1 MLKIALTGNIASGK
15 SIVQELLLSYGYKV
29 LDTDSVGHKLL
40 ETNEIIKKEFA
51 DYEIL
56 QDGKISREKLGKLVF
71 SNPEL
76 LNKLNSLMHPLI
88 KSEIEFFFK
97 TNSLEDKVF
106 VAIPLLFETEM
117 DKMFDQIVM
126 IYANDKLRLERLI
139 KRNNLTEDYALKRL
153 HSQMAQDKKVL
164 KSDIVIK
171 NESSIEDLE
180 KEVIKY
186 FKPVQKF

>member
-97 TNSLEDKVF
+97 KNSLEDKVF

-180 KEVIKY
+180 KEVVKY

>member
-153 HSQMAQDKKVL
+153 HSQMEQDKKVL

-180 KEVIKY
+180 KEVVKY

>member
-171 NESSIEDLE
+171 NESSIEDLK
-180 KEVIKY
+180 KEVVKY

>member
-76 LNKLNSLMHPLI
+76 LNKLNSIMHPLI

-180 KEVIKY
+180 KEVVKY

>member
-180 KEVIKY
+180 KEVVKY

>member
-180 KEVIKY
+180 KEVVKY
-186 FKPVQKF
+186 FKPAQKF

>member
-97 TNSLEDKVF
+97 TNNLEDKVF
-106 VAIPLLFETEM
+106 VAIPLLFETKM

-180 KEVIKY
+180 KEVVKY

>member
-76 LNKLNSLMHPLI
+76 LNKLNSIMHPLI

-180 KEVIKY
+180 KEVVKY
-186 FKPVQKF
+186 FKPAQKF